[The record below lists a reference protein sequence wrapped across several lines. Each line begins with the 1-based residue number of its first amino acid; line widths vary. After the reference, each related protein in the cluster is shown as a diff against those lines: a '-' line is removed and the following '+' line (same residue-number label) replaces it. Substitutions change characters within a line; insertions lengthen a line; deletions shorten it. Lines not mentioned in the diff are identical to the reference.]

1 MNYDIIVIGAG
12 TAGIPCAV
20 EAASRGKRTL
30 LLEKAGDIGGTLHV
44 SGGHMSGAGTRRQH
58 EKGIEDSIDA
68 HIEDINRISHGSAR
82 PDLSR
87 RAAEVG
93 PITIDWLEGLGFEF
107 APETPRLVYGH
118 EPYSTARTYY
128 GVDQGRSILKV
139 FRKILDAQIEQGNL
153 DIKLNARVN
162 DLITENETVIGVRL
176 ENDEEFFSP
185 VVVIATGGFGANGEI
200 FSRLEGAPLVSASWP
215 TATGD
220 GLLMAERLGAHIAG
234 AGTYLPTFGGL
245 PSPDGTGFV
254 RWSDRPLLIAKE
266 RPPYEIYVDRNGK
279 RWVAE
284 DEESIDVKE
293 HALVEIPEMTFWTVF
308 DEVGMQ
314 ESFPMVI
321 GWERDDFRAKANNL
335 PGVFSAETLP
345 ELAARMGVDP
355 QGLVATIAEYNSAVA
370 HGKDEKFGRKFL
382 PAPIQVGPFYG
393 LQNHAVTLITFSG
406 IDVDSEFRVRKSDG
420 SVIPGLFAV
429 GEALGAAATMGK
441 SFCGG
446 LLAMPAIGFARLI
459 AQAI

>member
-1 MNYDIIVIGAG
+1 M
-12 TAGIPCAV
+12 
-20 EAASRGKRTL
+20 
-30 LLEKAGDIGGTLHV
+30 
-44 SGGHMSGAGTRRQH
+44 
-58 EKGIEDSIDA
+58 
-68 HIEDINRISHGSAR
+68 
-82 PDLSR
+82 
-87 RAAEVG
+87 
-93 PITIDWLEGLGFEF
+93 
-107 APETPRLVYGH
+107 
-118 EPYSTARTYY
+118 
-128 GVDQGRSILKV
+128 
-139 FRKILDAQIEQGNL
+139 
-153 DIKLNARVN
+153 
-162 DLITENETVIGVRL
+162 
-176 ENDEEFFSP
+176 
-185 VVVIATGGFGANGEI
+185 
-200 FSRLEGAPLVSASWP
+200 
-215 TATGD
+215 
-220 GLLMAERLGAHIAG
+220 
-234 AGTYLPTFGGL
+234 
-245 PSPDGTGFV
+245 
-254 RWSDRPLLIAKE
+254 
-266 RPPYEIYVDRNGK
+266 PPYEIYVDRNGK

-382 PAPIQVGPFYG
+382 PAPIEVGPFYG